1 MKKRIDLEGMSCG
14 HCVKHVQ
21 EALQAL
27 KGMEHVEVNLEEKY
41 AIVETEI
48 EDALL
53 QEVVEEEG
61 YDVIGIVHL

>member
-1 MKKRIDLEGMSCG
+1 MKKRINIEGMSCG
-14 HCVKHVQ
+14 HCIKHVQ
-21 EALQAL
+21 EALQSL
-27 KGMEHVEVNLEEKY
+27 KGMEYVEVNLEEKY

-53 QEVVEEEG
+53 QEVIEGEG